1 MKTCA
6 GRAVAAVE
14 VKARNRVKRRDADRI
29 ITRRDTTD
37 ALTERRPCVTAEVD
51 RYKIGFWI

>member
-1 MKTCA
+1 M
-6 GRAVAAVE
+6 E

-37 ALTERRPCVTAEVD
+37 ALTQRRPCVTAEVD
-51 RYKIGFWI
+51 RCKIGFWI